1 MSRWLALC
9 LALIVV
15 ACGRKPADLERT
27 SVVAPPDLEERFL
40 APAGI
45 TWGFFRNADG
55 ARLRYAHLP
64 VSGTASATAV
74 LFTGHTEHAEKYFET
89 MRDLNARG
97 IEVWQMDW
105 RGYGG
110 SDRYLAEREMAHS
123 RGVAND
129 VRDVHQ
135 FATQIVKPASERV
148 FLIAHSMGGNIT
160 LRYLHD
166 HPETFRF
173 AVIGS
178 PFLSMGTNS
187 AQGLP
192 DWVVRTVVWGS
203 CFLGLCESWSKGSG
217 PWADQDYS
225 HELSHDP
232 KRSLVQRAWF
242 RANPVLRIGGVSN
255 AWAREYIKSHD
266 VLASPRYLA
275 EIRTPVLLGTA
286 TADPVTRSDVH
297 VTACAGM
304 ANCTLARYEG
314 ALHEL
319 FMEKDEYRRPWM
331 AAIQEFAA
339 RHGVN

>member
-1 MSRWLALC
+1 MMPRRVLLLGLILA
-9 LALIVV
+9 
-15 ACGRKPADLERT
+15 ACGRKPAELAQT
-27 SVVAPPDLEERFL
+27 SIVPPPGLEERFL
-40 APAGI
+40 APPDLE
-45 TWGFFRNADG
+45 WGYFYDADG
-55 ARLRYAHLP
+55 ARLRYCHLP
-64 VSGTASATAV
+64 VRGAPAATAV

-97 IEVWQMDW
+97 IEIWQMDW

-110 SDRYLAEREMAHS
+110 SDRYLPEREMAHS
-123 RGVAND
+123 RGVANE
-129 VRDVHQ
+129 VRDAHQ
-135 FATQIVKPASERV
+135 FATEIVKPASDRV
-148 FLIAHSMGGNIT
+148 FLITHSMGGNIM

-203 CFLGLCESWSKGSG
+203 CFLGLCESWSKGAG
-217 PWADQDYS
+217 PWADADFS

-232 KRSLVQRAWF
+232 SRSQVQRAWF

-255 AWAREYIKSHD
+255 GWAREFIKSHD
-266 VLASPRYLA
+266 VLASPRYLK

-286 TADPVTRSDVH
+286 TADPVTQSDVH
-297 VTACAGM
+297 VTACAAM
-304 ANCTLARYEG
+304 ANCTLASYDG

-319 FMEKDEYRRPWM
+319 FMEEDKYRRPWM
-331 AAIQEFAA
+331 EAMRAFAA